1 MATTSLETNTT
12 QLLGHRQQAIAS
24 TSAPISNNSSNTEP
38 IEQDP
43 GKDGWLSRFLCW
55 MFPETPAQQW
65 RELVDKFNVSNLLFC
80 YCLPFFY
87 VFYPTWLMPAILL
100 KSLSFVVGCLYRLIS
115 RHHGHYNSTQ
125 TTTNVA
131 GVPPNPATTNNNNKT
146 TTHSRSTSP
155 LRHNILDDERNHL
168 YFWLQRCS
176 ICLEQTYSLCLESC
190 RDQFC
195 KDCFARYTE
204 ETVQASWGL
213 GVTRIKCPVCQEV
226 IPQTEWSR
234 YVSKQV
240 VDKYNEFNQPY
251 RPFVRHC
258 SGCENQVIPCQSP
271 RQQGISRERRLE
283 YISEAL
289 TSLIATVDNPQWKEQ
304 LDQIQQLFDQ
314 IYQRKG
320 ATFRI
325 GRVQDLYQKIVPP
338 LARMAQQQSDSSGI
352 TVYNKAA
359 QVSKQL
365 VAMEVI
371 PEAWK
376 QTQFWHV
383 AYFPLEKCECCG
395 LQICLQCGEKAHL
408 GMTCMNHLKSTLKQ
422 QSSDQT
428 ASIQW
433 KINNTRPCPNC
444 SVMINR
450 DEGCNRVDCLL
461 CGYRFCWRC
470 LSSWTQQKCGFYQCG
485 QEEVVNDD
493 TKPQDGK
500 AELGVPNMNLIES
513 KRRQS

>member
-1 MATTSLETNTT
+1 M
-12 QLLGHRQQAIAS
+12 
-24 TSAPISNNSSNTEP
+24 
-38 IEQDP
+38 P
-43 GKDGWLSRFLCW
+43 GW

-65 RELVDKFNVSNLLFC
+65 RDIVDKFNISNLLFC

-87 VFYPTWLMPAILL
+87 VFYPTWSMPAIFL

-125 TTTNVA
+125 TTANVLATN
-131 GVPPNPATTNNNNKT
+131 GGSGSGTATPTNGMT
-146 TTHSRSTSP
+146 TSAAAAAAAKSSRYRPSSPSPSTSASSSN
-155 LRHNILDDERNHL
+155 LLDDERNHL

-195 KDCFARYTE
+195 KECFVRYTE

-213 GVTRIKCPVCQEV
+213 GVTRIKCPVCQET
-226 IPQTEWSR
+226 IPQSEWSR

-258 SGCENQVIPCQSP
+258 SACENQVVPCQSP
-271 RQQGISRERRLE
+271 RQQGTSRERRLE
-283 YISEAL
+283 HITEAL
-289 TSLIATVDNPQWKEQ
+289 TSLMSSMENTEWKEQ
-304 LDQIQQLFDQ
+304 LCQIQHFFEQTCQ
-314 IYQRKG
+314 QKG

-325 GRVQDLYQKIVPP
+325 GRVQDLYQKMVPP
-338 LARMAQQQSDSSGI
+338 LARMAQEQQQQQQQEQHPLTISPSKTSVSSI
-352 TVYNKAA
+352 YEKAA
-359 QVSKQL
+359 HVSKQL

-383 AYFPLEKCECCG
+383 AHFPLETCECCG
-395 LQICLQCGEKAHL
+395 LQICLQCGEKAHI
-408 GMTCMNHLKSTLKQ
+408 GMTCVNHLKSTLEQ
-422 QSSDQT
+422 QPSSEQT

-450 DEGCNRVDCLL
+450 SEGCNRVDCLL
-461 CGYRFCWRC
+461 CGHRFCWHC
-470 LSSWTQQKCGFYQCG
+470 LSSWTQRKCGFYQCG
-485 QEEVVNDD
+485 QQVETTTNLEDNNDEAQ
-493 TKPQDGK
+493 TQNGK
-500 AELGVPNMNLIES
+500 AELGVPNMTLIDS
-513 KRRQS
+513 RRRSS

>member
-1 MATTSLETNTT
+1 METASLDSDTTF
-12 QLLGHRQQAIAS
+12 RQQAIAS
-24 TSAPISNNSSNTEP
+24 TSAPINKITESTTQDDNT
-38 IEQDP
+38 
-43 GKDGWLSRFLCW
+43 GDGWLSRFLCW

-65 RELVDKFNVSNLLFC
+65 RELVEKFNVSNLLFC

-87 VFYPTWLMPAILL
+87 VFYPTWLMPAIFL

-125 TTTNVA
+125 TTTGTVA
-131 GVPPNPATTNNNNKT
+131 NPTNPGITKPAR
-146 TTHSRSTSP
+146 SRSSSP
-155 LRHNILDDERNHL
+155 QPPRHTMLDDERNHL

-204 ETVQASWGL
+204 ETVQQSWGL

-226 IPQTEWSR
+226 IPQAEWSR

-258 SGCENQVIPCQSP
+258 SGCESQVIPCQSP

-283 YISEAL
+283 NITEAL
-289 TSLIATVDNPQWKEQ
+289 DSLMSTVDTPEWKDQ
-304 LDQIQQLFDQ
+304 LHQIQQLFDQ
-314 IYQRKG
+314 ICQRKG

-325 GRVQDLYQKIVPP
+325 GRVQDLYQKMVPP
-338 LARMAQQQSDSSGI
+338 LAKMAQHTSNTTIYENAS
-352 TVYNKAA
+352 

-365 VAMEVI
+365 VAMEVV

-383 AYFPLEKCECCG
+383 AHFPLETCGCCG
-395 LQICLQCGEKAHL
+395 RQICLQCGEKAHL
-408 GMTCMNHLKSTLKQ
+408 GTTCMNHLKSTLEQ

-433 KINNTRPCPNC
+433 KINHTRPCPNC

-461 CGYRFCWRC
+461 CGYRFCWHC
-470 LSSWTQQKCGFYQCG
+470 LSSWTQQKCGFYHCG
-485 QEEVVNDD
+485 QGDSDD
-493 TKPQDGK
+493 ETQPENGK
-500 AELGVPNMNLIES
+500 AELGVPNMSVIES
-513 KRRQS
+513 KRRPS